1 MTDKPAGGKV
11 PRKLNLTQ
19 EESKQIIAHIQSN
32 SADLLQIPTVRAL
45 LAKSRFE
52 RVEAE
57 ALETLADTGD
67 AVRSHALTHNLNSL
81 RRMEAIERPSI
92 LVYPLRGIEYVVRN
106 AQTLKV
112 LTVGPRTESEIFSLI
127 AAGFAAENI
136 TGLDLISYS
145 DFVQVGDMHA
155 MPFDDDSFDIVIV
168 GWVLAYSSDN
178 QTAADEAV
186 RVAKPG
192 GIIAVGCV
200 AEIEGHPG
208 EEQAANAIGGISVA
222 APDGNTAVSRFFS
235 SDQLMRLFE
244 GKIDTVYF
252 RQDPH
257 PAMAQERT
265 NVTLVFRLKR

>member
-1 MTDKPAGGKV
+1 MSKSPAAGKI
-11 PRKLNLTQ
+11 PRKLNLTA
-19 EESKQIIAHIQSN
+19 EDSKQIIGHIQSN
-32 SADLLQIPTVRAL
+32 PADLLQIPTVRAL

-52 RVEAE
+52 QVEAA
-57 ALETLADTGD
+57 ALETLEETGE
-67 AVRSHALTHNLNSL
+67 AVRSHALSHNLNNL
-81 RRMEAIERPSI
+81 RRMEAIDRPSI

-106 AQTLKV
+106 AETLKV

-127 AAGFAAENI
+127 AAGFTAENI

-145 DFVQVGDMHA
+145 DFVQIGDMHA

-192 GIIAVGCV
+192 GIIAVGCA
-200 AEIEGHPG
+200 AEIPGHPG
-208 EEQAANAIGGISVA
+208 EEQAASAIGGVPVTT
-222 APDGNTAVSRFFS
+222 PDGRKTDSQYFNSG
-235 SDQLMRLFE
+235 QLMRLFE

-265 NVTLVFRLKR
+265 NVTLVFRLNP